1 LNLEFDRTETPLGT
15 IMVVVARATLCALD
29 FGDCEGR
36 QLHHLRRRFGD
47 VDMVLA
53 KDPGGT
59 CKRINAYFR
68 GELDAFEGVEVESR
82 GTPFQELVWRA
93 LRAIAPGETVSYG
106 ELAARIGRPTAARA
120 VGLANRLN
128 PVALVIP
135 CHRVIGAN
143 GGLTGYAG
151 GLDRKRWLLE
161 HEGAL
166 AADPLFPSLRQ
177 RS

>member
-1 LNLEFDRTETPLGT
+1 MDLRFDRVETPLGT
-15 IMVVVARATLCALD
+15 IVVVVNGAALCALD
-29 FGDCEGR
+29 FGDCEARMRRLLG
-36 QLHHLRRRFGD
+36 RRFGD
-47 VDMVLA
+47 FEMSSA
-53 KDPGGT
+53 QNPAGIGT
-59 CKRINAYFR
+59 RIDAYFC
-68 GELDAFEGVEVESR
+68 GELDAFEDVEVEPR

-93 LRAIAPGETVSYG
+93 LRAIAPGETAGYG

-143 GGLTGYAG
+143 GELTGYAG

-161 HEGAL
+161 HERAL
-166 AADPLFPSLRQ
+166 PADP
-177 RS
+177 